1 MSRRNAWLTP
11 SVSLPVGTACYTIAV
26 PDNEELRRI
35 ITGAL
40 SLLVDPN
47 NYEQFGTLSPI
58 ETSEQFRKTLKSFIF
73 QTSECEMIGAVFPY
87 VGNAP
92 PPKLLPCD
100 GTTYQRVDYP
110 LLYEYLIGTAL
121 IINADSFKTPSLE
134 GRFLRGA
141 DTTNPTNSIGGSDTK
156 IIDLSNMPTHHH
168 DYYGVVMNVDIESV
182 GVPDPVGAGINPF
195 PDPTSDVG
203 GGQPMDILPS
213 YYSVSYGIVAK

>member
-26 PDNEELRRI
+26 PDNEEFRRI

-47 NYEQFGTLSPI
+47 NFEKFGTLTPL

-73 QTSECEMIGAVFPY
+73 KQSECDMIGAIIPY
-87 VGNAP
+87 VTNTP

-110 LLYEYLIGTAL
+110 LLYESLVGTTL
-121 IINADSFKTPSLE
+121 IINADSFATPQLE
-134 GRFLRGA
+134 GMFLRGQ
-141 DTTNPTNSIGGSDTK
+141 TISKPVNSSGGSDTK
-156 IIDLSNMPTHHH
+156 IIGMDNMPTHHH
-168 DYYGVVMNVDIESV
+168 DYYGVVMNIDVESV

-195 PDPTSDVG
+195 PDPTSSVG

-213 YYSVSYGIVAK
+213 YYSVNYGIVAK